1 MTNDHARPQ
10 HGSPPSAVGRRAVL
24 GGMAATAG
32 LALLGAPATAATPA
46 AAPAHPPRAGAR
58 TPFTTIGAETGRLG
72 GNARVRDLAP
82 GATVG
87 KAATLE
93 LEASG
98 YALVELRDEGDSV
111 TVTNTTGIRANTLV
125 LRASIPDAPTG
136 GGITATLN
144 LYVDGTFRQSLTL
157 SSAQAWIYR
166 DPVTT
171 AKSKDPR
178 TGWPPLHFYNEFP
191 FWVEGAP
198 IAPGSTVTLR
208 KDADSTA
215 DAYHLDCLDLE
226 AVAGPRRRP
235 ADALSVVDYGADP
248 DFGVDSTVA
257 IQAAVDDARAQG
269 RPVWIPPGTYKINSL
284 APTPLDLTGVT
295 VRGAGMWHS
304 TIYRAVPLPTP
315 AKWRSKVVVG
325 SGTVLTDLQIDSNA
339 VFKPLE
345 GGGADYSINAEGA
358 EGWLVERVWTRHG
371 EANWLSGSH
380 ATIQDC
386 RTADSYGDGFNVNNS
401 NESNPNKRGADITVR
416 NNFARGTGD
425 DGFAVYS
432 DAGTAGTSPQVT
444 GVRIVHNTA
453 VAVWWANGIRVAGG
467 SDLEVAHNLVDSVSS
482 NNAMEIG
489 IYGDTGNPLESVHV
503 HHNVLVGGGGWNG
516 ARGGVQIGSP
526 GPGSLFPDARSTVTM
541 TDNVLRGSLGP
552 GVVVDRHRHHL
563 TLRGN
568 AIEGPAGDGVTV
580 RSEVAGD
587 ARITRNRLDGL
598 RAGQVA
604 VRNDSPETFAVVQA
618 HNSWQG

>member
-1 MTNDHARPQ
+1 MTNDHARPRTT
-10 HGSPPSAVGRRAVL
+10 VRRRTVL
-24 GGMAATAG
+24 GGIAATAG
-32 LALLGAPATAATPA
+32 FALLGAPTASAGSPGA
-46 AAPAHPPRAGAR
+46 SAGASRAGAR
-58 TPFTTIGAETGRLG
+58 TPFATIGAEHGRLG
-72 GNARVRDLAP
+72 GNARVRSLAP

-98 YALVELRDEGDSV
+98 YALVELRDVGDSV
-111 TVTNTTGIRANTLV
+111 TVANTTGIHANTLV
-125 LRASIPDAPTG
+125 VRASIPDAPTG

-198 IAPGSTVTLR
+198 IAPGSTLTLR
-208 KDADSTA
+208 KDADNTA
-215 DAYHLDCLDLE
+215 DVYHLDCLDLE
-226 AVAGPRRRP
+226 DVAGPRPRP
-235 ADALSVVDYGADP
+235 TGSLSVVDYGADP
-248 DFGVDSTVA
+248 DFGADSTVA
-257 IQAAVDDARAQG
+257 IQAAVDDARTQG
-269 RPVWIPPGTYKINSL
+269 RTVWVPAGTYKINSL
-284 APTPLDLTGVT
+284 APTPLDLTGVA

-315 AKWRSKVVVG
+315 AKWRSKVVIG

-401 NESNPNKRGADITVR
+401 NESNPNKRGNDITVR

-432 DAGTAGTSPQVT
+432 DAGTAGSSPQVT

-489 IYGDTGNPLESVHV
+489 IFGNTGNPLESVHV
-503 HHNVLVGGGGWNG
+503 HHNVLGGGGGWNG
-516 ARGGVQIGSP
+516 SRAGVQIGSP
-526 GPGSLFPDARSTVTM
+526 GPGSLFPDARSTVRM

-552 GVVVDRHRHHL
+552 GVLVDRYHHAL
-563 TLRGN
+563 TFRGN
-568 AIEGPAGDGVTV
+568 TIEGPAGDGVTV
-580 RSEVAGD
+580 RGEVAGT
-587 ARITRNRLDGL
+587 ARITRTRLDGL
-598 RAGQVA
+598 RAGQVPL
-604 VRNDSPETFAVVQA
+604 RNDSPEAFAVVQTG
-618 HNSWQG
+618 NSWQE